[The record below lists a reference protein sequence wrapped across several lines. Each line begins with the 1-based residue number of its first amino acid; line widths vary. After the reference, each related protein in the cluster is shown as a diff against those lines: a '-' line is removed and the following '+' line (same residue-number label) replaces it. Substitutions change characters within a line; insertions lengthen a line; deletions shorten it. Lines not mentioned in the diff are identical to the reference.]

1 MSRIFTSLAHTIVA
15 GLFVVLSGG
24 AHAQPAY
31 PAKLVRVIVPTV
43 PGGSTNTLARLVA
56 QKLSES
62 MGQQVIVENHPGAD
76 TVIGTTLVAKA
87 APDGYTLLVPSAT
100 HVVIPL
106 LTSTTY
112 DPVRDFTPISTVAV
126 QDFVMVVHPS
136 VPAANL
142 KEFIAFARSR
152 PGQLNFSAS
161 GSGSV
166 SRLAPEFLAVETGL
180 KMQAIAYKGG
190 GQALT
195 DLIAGQVH
203 MSFQTPLNVNSQIN
217 GKRLR
222 GLATTAKNRSPALPQ
237 VPTFDEAGLPGFNHN
252 SWQGF
257 FAPTGT
263 PKPIIDKLATEIAA
277 ALAAPDVREK
287 LMNQGV
293 VPVTSTP
300 EQFAATVRADY
311 AKYAKL
317 IKVANIKLE

>member
-1 MSRIFTSLAHTIVA
+1 M
-15 GLFVVLSGG
+15 LSGG

-136 VPAANL
+136 VPAAIIL
-142 KEFIAFARSR
+142 SR
-152 PGQLNFSAS
+152 PS
-161 GSGSV
+161 
-166 SRLAPEFLAVETGL
+166 
-180 KMQAIAYKGG
+180 
-190 GQALT
+190 
-195 DLIAGQVH
+195 
-203 MSFQTPLNVNSQIN
+203 
-217 GKRLR
+217 
-222 GLATTAKNRSPALPQ
+222 TT
-237 VPTFDEAGLPGFNHN
+237 LPG
-252 SWQGF
+252 SL
-257 FAPTGT
+257 
-263 PKPIIDKLATEIAA
+263 IC
-277 ALAAPDVREK
+277 AAPMWTTTRCSS
-287 LMNQGV
+287 
-293 VPVTSTP
+293 PTCC
-300 EQFAATVRADY
+300 
-311 AKYAKL
+311 
-317 IKVANIKLE
+317 